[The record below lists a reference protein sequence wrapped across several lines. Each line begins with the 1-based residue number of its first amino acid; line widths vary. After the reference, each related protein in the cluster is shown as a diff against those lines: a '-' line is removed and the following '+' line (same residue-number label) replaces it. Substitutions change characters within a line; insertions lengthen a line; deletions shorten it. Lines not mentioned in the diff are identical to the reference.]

1 VGSSPTAPTL
11 DRYRFSVYNRN
22 IQCLNSWYLLHYFV
36 SFTLSMVIKMDEDDL
51 DISEMWWYD
60 DDLDCY
66 VGDDY
71 DEDYDYE
78 EVN

>member
-1 VGSSPTAPTL
+1 
-11 DRYRFSVYNRN
+11 
-22 IQCLNSWYLLHYFV
+22 LNSWCLLHYFV
-36 SFTLSMVIKMDEDDL
+36 SFTLSMVMKMDEDDL

-71 DEDYDYE
+71 DDDYDYE
-78 EVN
+78 EVS

>member
-1 VGSSPTAPTL
+1 
-11 DRYRFSVYNRN
+11 
-22 IQCLNSWYLLHYFV
+22 
-36 SFTLSMVIKMDEDDL
+36 MVMKMDEDDL

-71 DEDYDYE
+71 DDDYDYE